1 MTGNATFVVMLQ
13 TKTNDLTATNEF
25 RERVVKIEEK
35 IREIDGVMV
44 GKETEQVCP
53 VEHRF
58 EHGHYIRV
66 ARCIAGV
73 LAVTKIHKVAHPF
86 FFAEGEASVLT
97 EDGVQRMKG
106 PCFGVTKPGTKR
118 VVYMHTDTVMVT
130 VHKTELTDIDDAEAA
145 IFAEDFSEIPEA
157 DMVELLEGEDI

>member
-1 MTGNATFVVMLQ
+1 MADLATIN
-13 TKTNDLTATNEF
+13 KF
-25 RERVVKIEEK
+25 RERVMLAEK
-35 IREIDGVMV
+35 KMRERDGVMV
-44 GKETEQVCP
+44 GKETELVCP

-58 EHGHYIRV
+58 EHGHYTRV

-106 PCFGVTKPGTKR
+106 PCFGITKPGTKR

-130 VHKTELTDIDDAEAA
+130 VHQTELTDIDEAEAA
-145 IFAEDFSEIPEA
+145 IFAEDFSEISEV
-157 DMVELLEGEDI
+157 DMAELLEGDG

>member
-1 MTGNATFVVMLQ
+1 MADLATIN
-13 TKTNDLTATNEF
+13 KF
-25 RERVVKIEEK
+25 RERVMTIEENV
-35 IREIDGVMV
+35 RELDGALV

-58 EHGHYIRV
+58 EHGYYTRV
-66 ARCIAGV
+66 ARCVAGV

-106 PCFGVTKPGTKR
+106 PCYGITKPGTKR

-130 VHKTELTDIDDAEAA
+130 VHQTELTDIDEAEAA
-145 IFAEDFSEIPEA
+145 IFAEDFSEISEV
-157 DMVELLEGEDI
+157 DMAKLLEGDG